1 MPNSTSFLP
10 TGAEYIRILPEI
22 ILTIVATFIM
32 ILEGMRDES
41 KHDRRSIIPAV
52 SLLGLVAA
60 LFATFVAHGQPGAAF
75 QQMVIVD
82 GFATFFRALV
92 IVVAI
97 LAVLCSGNYLRRE
110 RSDGGEYYALILF
123 SVAGQTL
130 MAASNE
136 LIIMFIGLEVSSI
149 ATYIL
154 AGYLRDDRRGNES
167 ALKYFLLGSFAT
179 AFLLYGVAWIF
190 GITGSTNLVEIRR
203 VLTAGNVSA
212 ASMVGVSA
220 ALMFVGFAFKISA
233 VPFQIWA
240 PDVYQGAPA
249 PVAAFMS
256 AGPKA
261 AAFAIFIRVYMTAF
275 EPIVRQWEPIVWWT
289 ALLTMIV
296 GNFAALPQRNIKR
309 LLAYSSIAHA
319 GYVLVAVTAHSQIGT
334 QAAMFYLASYAF
346 MNIGAFAVVTHFAR
360 QGERYL
366 EIDQMA
372 GLAYRQPVT
381 AAMLVIFLLS
391 LIGVPLTAGFF
402 GKFYVF
408 KAALDANLVWLTV
421 LGLLNSAVAAYYYLR
436 IIVVMYMHE
445 PSTAMDGLQ
454 PLSPGLKTA
463 LLASA
468 AATIV
473 LGVFPS
479 LVLDFAGNSATLIK

>member
-10 TGAEYIRILPEI
+10 SAAEYIRILPEI
-22 ILTIVATFIM
+22 ILSIVATFVM
-32 ILEGMRDES
+32 VLEGMRDES
-41 KHDRRSIIPAV
+41 KHDRGSLAPSVA
-52 SLLGLVAA
+52 LLGLIAA
-60 LFATFVAHGQPGAAF
+60 LAATFVAHGQPGAAF
-75 QQMVIVD
+75 NQMIIVD
-82 GFATFFRALV
+82 GFATFFRILV
-92 IVVAI
+92 FIVAI
-97 LAVLCSGNYLRRE
+97 LAILCSGQYLRRE
-110 RSDGGEYYALILF
+110 RSEGGEYYALILF
-123 SVAGQTL
+123 SVAGQGL

-136 LIIMFIGLEVSSI
+136 LIMMFIGLEISSI

-154 AGYLRDDRRGNES
+154 AGYLRDDKRNNES

-179 AFLLYGVAWIF
+179 AFLLYGIAWIY
-190 GITGSTNLVEIRR
+190 GITGSTNLVEIRH
-203 VLTAGNVSA
+203 VLTSA
-212 ASMVGVSA
+212 QIHPMVGIAA

-233 VPFQIWA
+233 APFQVWA

-275 EPIVRQWEPIVWWT
+275 EPISSRWEGVVWIA
-289 ALLTMIV
+289 ALLTMTI
-296 GNFAALPQRNIKR
+296 GNFAAISQNNIKR

-319 GYVLVAVTAHSQIGT
+319 GYVLVAVAAHSQIGT

-346 MNIGAFAVVTHFAR
+346 MNIGAFAIVTHFAR
-360 QGERYL
+360 QGERFL
-366 EIDQMA
+366 EVDQMA
-372 GLAYRQPVT
+372 GLAYRQPAT
-381 AAMLVIFLLS
+381 AAMMVVFLLS
-391 LIGVPLTAGFF
+391 FIGVPLTAGFF

-445 PSTAMDGLQ
+445 PSAATEGLQ
-454 PLSPGLKTA
+454 PLSAGLKTA
-463 LLASA
+463 LVASVV
-468 AATIV
+468 ATVI

-479 LVLDFAGNSATLIK
+479 WVLDFAGSSATLVK

>member
-1 MPNSTSFLP
+1 
-10 TGAEYIRILPEI
+10 
-22 ILTIVATFIM
+22 
-32 ILEGMRDES
+32 
-41 KHDRRSIIPAV
+41 
-52 SLLGLVAA
+52 
-60 LFATFVAHGQPGAAF
+60 
-75 QQMVIVD
+75 
-82 GFATFFRALV
+82 
-92 IVVAI
+92 
-97 LAVLCSGNYLRRE
+97 
-110 RSDGGEYYALILF
+110 
-123 SVAGQTL
+123 

-203 VLTAGNVSA
+203 VLTAGNVNA
-212 ASMVGVSA
+212 ASLVGVSA

-445 PSTAMDGLQ
+445 PSAATEGLQ

-479 LVLDFAGNSATLIK
+479 LVLEFAGTSATLIK